1 MQILP
6 GFGKY
11 LDALGEQGVVFRV
24 TAVNSPGNPV
34 DSPGNL
40 VNSSGNLVN
49 SQTNL
54 FHSLSKSFHS
64 PTNLFDSPTNNAV
77 FSIGELFY
85 GIVRHDFWT
94 SIPFYR
100 TTCHFSVVAWSF
112 CWTTQ
117 CDSQSV

>member
-40 VNSSGNLVN
+40 VNSPGNPVNSSGNLVN

-64 PTNLFDSPTNNAV
+64 PTNLFDSPANDTV
-77 FSIGELFY
+77 FSIGGLFS
-85 GIVRHDFWT
+85 GIARHDFWT
-94 SIPFYR
+94 SMPFYR

-112 CWTTQ
+112 C
-117 CDSQSV
+117 